1 MRIRW
6 VVLAVCGPQSQGT
19 GIEAAHFIQNLERQ
33 CLLIDIFSFS
43 LKHSR

>member
-1 MRIRW
+1 M
-6 VVLAVCGPQSQGT
+6 LAVCGPGSQGT
-19 GIEAAHFIQNLERQ
+19 GIEATRFIQNLERQ